1 VNGTGEL
8 EDFDLCRYLMVN
20 PANRYFLQHSIYCK
34 ILIRKELLNPEFFL
48 LKKKKKKEKRKK
60 KKREREEEEEEKKK
74 KERGERVTKKLST
87 FKDTT
92 IIPTIRQTI
101 FQTLR

>member
-60 KKREREEEEEEKKK
+60 KKREREREREREEEEEEKKK
-74 KERGERVTKKLST
+74 K
-87 FKDTT
+87 
-92 IIPTIRQTI
+92 
-101 FQTLR
+101 